1 MKEDKREYVHW
12 EMIGQEVPLSE
23 LVGSPIQIADE
34 SRGDTGYDEEREGNS
49 HYLWTFY
56 RFATKKGY
64 VDLRFLGTSNGFYSE
79 EMTFVRLPEGYSW
92 EFGWAVSEVEYGFK

>member
-23 LVGSPIQIADE
+23 LVGSPILMADE
-34 SRGDTGYDEEREGNS
+34 SRGDTGYDEEREENS

>member
-23 LVGSPIQIADE
+23 LVGSPILMADE

-56 RFATKKGY
+56 RFATKGAMWICAFWVPAMASTQRK
-64 VDLRFLGTSNGFYSE
+64 
-79 EMTFVRLPEGYSW
+79 
-92 EFGWAVSEVEYGFK
+92 